1 MYAMPNFRGI
11 LRKSGNAVGL
21 LSRDITYITHA
32 FCPPNRP
39 YLCRA
44 TNTNTRRTYRR
55 YTSASANPRS
65 DESSNKH
72 NPHHQHSLADST
84 LKQKLRSGRPTVGVV
99 TGFHNDSDHVE
110 TIGLLGY
117 DFLWADA
124 EHSSANPSSIANLIL
139 AAERRGM
146 PTLVRIGYGYQ
157 NIIGHSQKFLVAGA
171 QGIILPQCESAEDAA
186 KIVEAVKFPPLGRR
200 GLAGERWNSWGL
212 GDGGTLG
219 DRVRVANENSVVGV
233 VVESRK
239 GIEALE
245 SILTVED
252 IDFVFVAPTDLSSDM
267 GLPGQIR
274 HPDVVD
280 MVDQAGKTIRAAG
293 VSSGMLALTGDD
305 YIFWRERGFQV
316 MCGVAHTFFTVGA
329 QSLMRFVVEHELSS
343 AERLKSAA
351 LNIIASTLSDEEVA
365 ELKVIFEAIDLNDN
379 GVLDV
384 EELNVV
390 LGNDSLD
397 KGMRKKIE
405 SIRISL
411 VNSGTESLDWK
422 EFLART
428 MDEDVLLTG
437 ENISSAY
444 EELKEAADAANV
456 SISEL
461 TNALNAEK

>member
-1 MYAMPNFRGI
+1 
-11 LRKSGNAVGL
+11 
-21 LSRDITYITHA
+21 
-32 FCPPNRP
+32 
-39 YLCRA
+39 
-44 TNTNTRRTYRR
+44 
-55 YTSASANPRS
+55 
-65 DESSNKH
+65 
-72 NPHHQHSLADST
+72 
-84 LKQKLRSGRPTVGVV
+84 
-99 TGFHNDSDHVE
+99 
-110 TIGLLGY
+110 
-117 DFLWADA
+117 
-124 EHSSANPSSIANLIL
+124 
-139 AAERRGM
+139 M

-316 MCGVAHTFFTVGA
+316 LCGVAHTFFTVGA
-329 QSLMRFVVEHELSS
+329 QSLMRTVVEHELSS
-343 AERLKSAA
+343 DGCDPP
-351 LNIIASTLSDEEVA
+351 TV
-365 ELKVIFEAIDLNDN
+365 
-379 GVLDV
+379 
-384 EELNVV
+384 
-390 LGNDSLD
+390 
-397 KGMRKKIE
+397 
-405 SIRISL
+405 
-411 VNSGTESLDWK
+411 
-422 EFLART
+422 
-428 MDEDVLLTG
+428 
-437 ENISSAY
+437 
-444 EELKEAADAANV
+444 
-456 SISEL
+456 
-461 TNALNAEK
+461 

>member
-1 MYAMPNFRGI
+1 M
-11 LRKSGNAVGL
+11 
-21 LSRDITYITHA
+21 
-32 FCPPNRP
+32 
-39 YLCRA
+39 
-44 TNTNTRRTYRR
+44 
-55 YTSASANPRS
+55 
-65 DESSNKH
+65 
-72 NPHHQHSLADST
+72 
-84 LKQKLRSGRPTVGVV
+84 GVV
-99 TGFHNDSDHVE
+99 TGFHNDCDHVE

-316 MCGVAHTFFTVGA
+316 MCGVAHTFFAVGA
-329 QSLMRFVVEHELSS
+329 QSLMRTVVEHELSS

-411 VNSGTESLDWK
+411 VHSGTESLDWK
-422 EFLART
+422 EFLAST

-437 ENISSAY
+437 QNISSAY

>member
-1 MYAMPNFRGI
+1 MPNFRG
-11 LRKSGNAVGL
+11 LCLGL
-21 LSRDITYITHA
+21 LSRDIACITNA
-32 FCPPNRP
+32 FCLPNRP
-39 YLCRA
+39 YLCLA
-44 TNTNTRRTYRR
+44 TNTNTRRTYR
-55 YTSASANPRS
+55 YASASANPTNN
-65 DESSNKH
+65 ESSNEY

-329 QSLMRFVVEHELSS
+329 QSLMRTVVEHELSS
-343 AERLKSAA
+343 DGCDPP
-351 LNIIASTLSDEEVA
+351 TV
-365 ELKVIFEAIDLNDN
+365 
-379 GVLDV
+379 
-384 EELNVV
+384 
-390 LGNDSLD
+390 
-397 KGMRKKIE
+397 
-405 SIRISL
+405 
-411 VNSGTESLDWK
+411 
-422 EFLART
+422 
-428 MDEDVLLTG
+428 
-437 ENISSAY
+437 
-444 EELKEAADAANV
+444 
-456 SISEL
+456 
-461 TNALNAEK
+461 

>member
-1 MYAMPNFRGI
+1 
-11 LRKSGNAVGL
+11 
-21 LSRDITYITHA
+21 
-32 FCPPNRP
+32 
-39 YLCRA
+39 
-44 TNTNTRRTYRR
+44 
-55 YTSASANPRS
+55 
-65 DESSNKH
+65 
-72 NPHHQHSLADST
+72 
-84 LKQKLRSGRPTVGVV
+84 VGVV
-99 TGFHNDSDHVE
+99 TGFHNDCDHVE

-351 LNIIASTLSDEEVA
+351 LTIIASTLSDEEVA

-422 EFLART
+422 EFLAST

-437 ENISSAY
+437 QNISSAY

>member
-1 MYAMPNFRGI
+1 M
-11 LRKSGNAVGL
+11 
-21 LSRDITYITHA
+21 
-32 FCPPNRP
+32 
-39 YLCRA
+39 
-44 TNTNTRRTYRR
+44 
-55 YTSASANPRS
+55 
-65 DESSNKH
+65 
-72 NPHHQHSLADST
+72 
-84 LKQKLRSGRPTVGVV
+84 GVV
-99 TGFHNDSDHVE
+99 TGFHNDCDHVE

-351 LNIIASTLSDEEVA
+351 LTIIASTLSDEEVA

-411 VNSGTESLDWK
+411 VHSGTESLDWK

-444 EELKEAADAANV
+444 EELKEAAGAANV

-461 TNALNAEK
+461 TNALNADK